1 MNKLPL
7 GIWLFMFLSFIG
19 VHELAHA
26 NSKFVAPYDVYG
38 NFSKLEAMEKA
49 IREVAE
55 RNNLEVKVARSPGLP
70 PDPKNSRPSDYAYP
84 LFLIRES
91 FLSPPSHPL
100 IKQVTL
106 GIGTQSGDITI
117 MGASAP
123 RALLVQFVKV
133 LEERFDL
140 VFETEFPPQEESLNP
155 VCGKNRTFV
164 ASFDAYEN
172 FPMIKEIEG
181 TIRMVAGRNAL
192 KVKVLQSHGM
202 PPNPE
207 DGNQG
212 LYRYPRFFIA
222 EDFDDWA
229 SKKRTGFCVRVAVD
243 NISIFDK
250 PFTSLTLLDQF
261 MAELKDQFDIVF
273 DVAPYDEEENRRCLQ
288 RCMRE

>member
-7 GIWLFMFLSFIG
+7 EIWLFMFLPFIG

-26 NSKFVAPYDVYG
+26 NSKFVASYDAYG
-38 NFSKLEAMEKA
+38 NFSKLEAMEKT

-70 PDPKNSRPSDYAYP
+70 PDPKNSMPADYAYP
-84 LFLIRES
+84 LFFIAENFHSRSRE
-91 FLSPPSHPL
+91 H
-100 IKQVTL
+100 VAL
-106 GIGTQSGDITI
+106 GIMTQSDDITI
-117 MGASAP
+117 VGEAFAP
-123 RALLVQFVKV
+123 RALLVQFVRA

-140 VFETEFPPQEESLNP
+140 VFETEFPLRERSLTP
-155 VCGKNRTFV
+155 VCGKNRTF
-164 ASFDAYEN
+164 AAPFDAYEN
-172 FPMIKEIEG
+172 FSMIKEIEG
-181 TIRMVAGRNAL
+181 TIRVIAGRNAL

-212 LYRYPRFFIA
+212 LYRYPTFFIA
-222 EDFDDWA
+222 GDFDDWA

-261 MAELKDQFDIVF
+261 MAELKDQFGIVF